1 MTKTKHFWTVAN
13 CKIISLSDCNVILRA
28 RCLKHVVQRE
38 EKQDHLRMNVA
49 LDLIGHLRS
58 IDLFRS
64 MIIKKNRSKVR
75 DSHWIVIG

>member
-49 LDLIGHLRS
+49 PDLISHLQS
-58 IDLFRS
+58 IDLFRL
-64 MIIKKNRSKVR
+64 MIMQKNRSKVP
-75 DSHWIVIG
+75 DSHWIVI